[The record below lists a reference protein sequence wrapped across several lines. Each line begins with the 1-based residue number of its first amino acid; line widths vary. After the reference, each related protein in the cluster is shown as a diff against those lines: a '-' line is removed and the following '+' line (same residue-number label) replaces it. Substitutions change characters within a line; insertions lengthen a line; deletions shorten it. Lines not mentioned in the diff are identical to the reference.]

1 MQVRLFRHKVTV
13 DQRPDLGQALRSP
26 SSLGLGRTSEH
37 FVSLGLVSAAS
48 ARHAFLFA
56 LKPRGSSGS
65 GSSSSSSGGEQGGL
79 AVRIQSWTTRVAA
92 APLASLLLPSAA
104 ANSGE
109 GGLEA
114 ANSGEGG
121 SEAANSGEGEAAWAQ
136 LVAALAPVVKVTF
149 GLADISVDGPD
160 IIREEVQL
168 EVDEWRAVAAALNA
182 SAAAIQGGLSPLPAT
197 AGPGRVPLRVGWLK
211 LPADFDGAAL

>member
-56 LKPRGSSGS
+56 LKPRGSGSSGS
-65 GSSSSSSGGEQGGL
+65 GSSSGGEQGGL

-109 GGLEA
+109 GV
-114 ANSGEGG
+114 
-121 SEAANSGEGEAAWAQ
+121 AAWAQ

-182 SAAAIQGGLSPLPAT
+182 SAAAIQGGLSPLAAT

>member
-92 APLASLLLPSAA
+92 APLASLLPP
-104 ANSGE
+104 
-109 GGLEA
+109 
-114 ANSGEGG
+114 
-121 SEAANSGEGEAAWAQ
+121 SEAANSGEGDSEAANSGEGVAAWAQ

-149 GLADISVDGPD
+149 GPADISVDGPD